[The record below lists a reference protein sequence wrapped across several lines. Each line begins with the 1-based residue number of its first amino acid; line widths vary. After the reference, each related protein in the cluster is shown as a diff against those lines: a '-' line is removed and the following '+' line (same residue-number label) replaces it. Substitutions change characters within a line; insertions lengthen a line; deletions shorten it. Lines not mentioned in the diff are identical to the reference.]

1 MMRAALAGTLVA
13 VLLTACMV
21 GPDYRRPNTEAPALY
36 RFAPAQGAPNAD
48 TTWWKA
54 FGDPVLDQLIDEA
67 LAHNNDVK
75 VAAAN
80 VEAASGLLTQ
90 VRSPLFPQVNYG
102 AHAGRYRFSK
112 STTIELPAGVSN
124 PTSYFDVLAG
134 ASWEIDLWGRVRRQ
148 VQGAQANV
156 LATEEARQGV
166 VLTLIT
172 QLATSYVQLRSL
184 DEQLVVAQRTLD
196 AYAGELKITKDK
208 FEFGQVSQ
216 MNVAQV
222 QSRYETVA
230 AKIPDIRSQ
239 MVVTENAIAV
249 LLGRN
254 PGEVTRGKTLADLA
268 APPVPEGVPSELLER
283 RPDILQAEEQLVAA
297 TAQIGAAKAQY
308 FPSISLTGQYGS
320 GSTELNQLFKGATNT
335 WNYVGTITGPIFRG
349 GAISGQ
355 VAEANASQQAAL
367 FNYQRVIQNAF
378 ADVDDA
384 LSSHT
389 QVLEQVAAQE
399 RLVKALTE
407 YSQLARL
414 QYDGGYAPYSTVL
427 QAEQQ
432 LFPEELTLATL
443 RAQALSSVIGIY
455 RALGGGWVNE
465 AAKRTA
471 SLTP

>member
-1 MMRAALAGTLVA
+1 
-13 VLLTACMV
+13 
-21 GPDYRRPNTEAPALY
+21 
-36 RFAPAQGAPNAD
+36 
-48 TTWWKA
+48 
-54 FGDPVLDQLIDEA
+54 
-67 LAHNNDVK
+67 
-75 VAAAN
+75 
-80 VEAASGLLTQ
+80 
-90 VRSPLFPQVNYG
+90 
-102 AHAGRYRFSK
+102 
-112 STTIELPAGVSN
+112 
-124 PTSYFDVLAG
+124 
-134 ASWEIDLWGRVRRQ
+134 
-148 VQGAQANV
+148 
-156 LATEEARQGV
+156 
-166 VLTLIT
+166 
-172 QLATSYVQLRSL
+172 
-184 DEQLVVAQRTLD
+184 
-196 AYAGELKITKDK
+196 
-208 FEFGQVSQ
+208 

-230 AKIPDIRSQ
+230 ARIPDIRNQ
-239 MVVTENAIAV
+239 MVITENAIAL

-254 PGEVTRGKTLADLA
+254 PGEVTRGKALVDLA

-283 RPDILQAEEQLVAA
+283 RPDILQAEEQLAGA

-308 FPSISLTGQYGS
+308 FPSISLTGQYGT
-320 GSTELNQLFKGATNT
+320 GSTELNQLFKGATKT
-335 WNYVGTITGPIFRG
+335 WNYVGAITGPIFRG

-355 VAEANASQQAAL
+355 VAEAKASQQAAL

-384 LSSHT
+384 LSSHA

-399 RLVKALTE
+399 RLVKALTD

-443 RAQALSSVIGIY
+443 RAQALASVISIY